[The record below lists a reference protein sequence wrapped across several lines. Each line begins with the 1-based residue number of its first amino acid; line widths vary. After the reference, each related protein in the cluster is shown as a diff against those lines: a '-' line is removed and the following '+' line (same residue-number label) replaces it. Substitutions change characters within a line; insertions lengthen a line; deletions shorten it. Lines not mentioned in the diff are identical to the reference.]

1 MSYAFVYQ
9 YNHNQLLM
17 VVAAEVECLSRSFVS
32 VGKTEGI
39 SQNFIQRTCIAAAL
53 RIRTSFTTPQRS
65 SVVRHILESRCNMWL
80 SMQRRSITA
89 GT

>member
-32 VGKTEGI
+32 VGKPEV
-39 SQNFIQRTCIAAAL
+39 FPK
-53 RIRTSFTTPQRS
+53 TSS
-65 SVVRHILESRCNMWL
+65 SVHALQLPCVFVPLSRHPKDL
-80 SMQRRSITA
+80 A
-89 GT
+89 